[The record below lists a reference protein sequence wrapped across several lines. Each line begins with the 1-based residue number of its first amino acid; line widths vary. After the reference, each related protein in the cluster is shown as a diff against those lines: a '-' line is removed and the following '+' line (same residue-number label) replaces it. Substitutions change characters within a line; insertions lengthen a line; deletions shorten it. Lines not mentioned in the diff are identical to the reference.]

1 MATKGAKPKR
11 VPKSDAKQFE
21 RFRET
26 ARKLGANESME
37 DFEVKFKKIVP
48 AKHVSGN
55 HTRSR
60 ASTESSKK

>member
-1 MATKGAKPKR
+1 MDTKDKKLKR

-21 RFRET
+21 RFVAT

-48 AKHVSGN
+48 PKRRQSKS
-55 HTRSR
+55 HT
-60 ASTESSKK
+60 SKGVT